1 MERITVIMS
10 EHENETR
17 DCTAIADDYVIWA
30 AGRAAAIT
38 MFPLPIA
45 DIGALMANEAYMI
58 YRIAETY
65 GYDIDSSIVSML
77 IASVGGTFTRRLLF
91 SLLPIL
97 KIPIAAGITYAMGKV
112 AKVYFASGMTMS
124 REALRIEFTKARRKA
139 SRIDWYSKEPID
151 VQEGILS

>member
-1 MERITVIMS
+1 MKKIDNTYILNMIVFNAYNKAMKDIDKNA
-10 EHENETR
+10 ENY
-17 DCTAIADDYVIWA
+17 INWG

-38 MFPLPIA
+38 MLPLPII

-77 IASVGGTFTRRLLF
+77 IAAVGGTFTRRLLF
-91 SLLPIL
+91 SIVPIL

-112 AKVYFASGMTMS
+112 AKAYFASGMTLS
-124 REALRIEFTKARRKA
+124 RENLRNEFIRARRKA
-139 SRIDWYSKEPID
+139 SRIDWS
-151 VQEGILS
+151 VQNQ

>member
-1 MERITVIMS
+1 MDRITVIIP
-10 EHENETR
+10 EHGNEIK
-17 DCTAIADDYVIWA
+17 DFAAIADDYVIWG

-38 MFPLPIA
+38 MLSLPIA

-77 IASVGGTFTRRLLF
+77 IATVGGTFTRRLLF
-91 SLLPIL
+91 SLVPIL

-112 AKVYFASGMTMS
+112 AKAYFASGMTL
-124 REALRIEFTKARRKA
+124 RRDALIGEFKRARRKA
-139 SRIDWYSKEPID
+139 SAIDWYSREACD
-151 VQEGILS
+151 V

>member
-1 MERITVIMS
+1 MERITVIIS
-10 EHENETR
+10 EHETK
-17 DCTAIADDYVIWA
+17 DFAAIADDYIIWA

-77 IASVGGTFTRRLLF
+77 IASVGGTFMRRLLF

-97 KIPIAAGITYAMGKV
+97 KIPVVAGITYAMGKV

-139 SRIDWYSKEPID
+139 SRIDWYSKESID
-151 VQEGILS
+151 VQEGIVL

>member
-1 MERITVIMS
+1 MEWITVIMS
-10 EHENETR
+10 EYENETK
-17 DCTAIADDYVIWA
+17 DFTAIADDYIIWA

-124 REALRIEFTKARRKA
+124 REALRIEFAKARRKA

>member
-1 MERITVIMS
+1 MDRITVIMP
-10 EHENETR
+10 EHENEIK
-17 DCTAIADDYVIWA
+17 DIAAIADDYVIWG

-38 MFPLPIA
+38 MLPLPIA

-77 IASVGGTFTRRLLF
+77 IATVGGTFTRRLLF
-91 SLLPIL
+91 SLVPIL

-112 AKVYFASGMTMS
+112 AKAYFASGMTL
-124 REALRIEFTKARRKA
+124 RRDALIGEFKRARRKA
-139 SRIDWYSKEPID
+139 NTIDWYSREAYD
-151 VQEGILS
+151 V

>member
-1 MERITVIMS
+1 MDRITVIMP
-10 EHENETR
+10 ENEIK
-17 DCTAIADDYVIWA
+17 DFDAIADDYVIWG

-38 MFPLPIA
+38 MLPLPIS

-77 IASVGGTFTRRLLF
+77 IATVGGTFTRRLLF
-91 SLLPIL
+91 SLVPIL

-112 AKVYFASGMTMS
+112 AKAYFASGMTL
-124 REALRIEFTKARRKA
+124 RRDALIGEFKRARRKA
-139 SRIDWYSKEPID
+139 SAIDWYSRKAYD
-151 VQEGILS
+151 V

>member
-1 MERITVIMS
+1 MDRITVIMP
-10 EHENETR
+10 EHENEIK
-17 DCTAIADDYVIWA
+17 DFAAIADDYVIWG

-38 MFPLPIA
+38 MLPLPIA

-77 IASVGGTFTRRLLF
+77 IATVGGTFTRRLLF
-91 SLLPIL
+91 SLVPIL

-112 AKVYFASGMTMS
+112 AKSYFASGMKLNK
-124 REALRIEFTKARRKA
+124 EALKREFRQARKKANT
-139 SRIDWYSKEPID
+139 IDWYSKEPIG
-151 VQEGILS
+151 V

>member
-1 MERITVIMS
+1 MDRITVILP
-10 EHENETR
+10 ENENK
-17 DCTAIADDYVIWA
+17 DFAAIADDCIIWA
-30 AGRAAAIT
+30 AGRAVAIT
-38 MFPLPIA
+38 MLPLPIA

-91 SLLPIL
+91 SLVPIL

-124 REALRIEFTKARRKA
+124 REALRIEFAKARRKA

>member
-1 MERITVIMS
+1 MDRITVIMP
-10 EHENETR
+10 ENKNEIK
-17 DCTAIADDYVIWA
+17 DFAAIADDYVIWG

-38 MFPLPIA
+38 MLPLPIA

-77 IASVGGTFTRRLLF
+77 IATVGGTFTRRLLF
-91 SLLPIL
+91 SLVPIL

-112 AKVYFASGMTMS
+112 AKAYFASGMTLDK
-124 REALRIEFTKARRKA
+124 EALKREFRQARKKAN
-139 SRIDWYSKEPID
+139 SIDWYSQEPIG
-151 VQEGILS
+151 V

>member
-10 EHENETR
+10 ENETK
-17 DCTAIADDYVIWA
+17 DFTAIADDYIIWA

-58 YRIAETY
+58 YCIAETY

-77 IASVGGTFTRRLLF
+77 IDSVGGTFTRRLLF

-124 REALRIEFTKARRKA
+124 RKALRIEFTKARRKA

>member
-17 DCTAIADDYVIWA
+17 DCAAIADDYIIWA

-91 SLLPIL
+91 SLLPVL